1 MGVGEIG
8 RVVADMHLDAHG
20 AQAPD
25 IGTFGGVA
33 ALNLVAQIV
42 HDLGDAA
49 HADAADADEM
59 NGADAQRNAGGNGGG
74 HQAAFLTRS
83 STTSASFSAACGV
96 ARAWA
101 AAARIASPTGS
112 AKIRVSI
119 CARES

>member
-25 IGTFGGVA
+25 IGAFGGVA

-49 HADAADADEM
+49 HADAANADEM
-59 NGADAQRNAGGNGGG
+59 NGADIQRDAGGNS
-74 HQAAFLTRS
+74 HQAALLLARF
-83 STTSASFSAACGV
+83 STTSASFSAAWGT
-96 ARAWA
+96 AMAWA
-101 AAARIASPTGS
+101 QAARRARSRGS
-112 AKIRVSI
+112 AKILTSI
-119 CARES
+119 WAKT